1 MTRLTRITRRTPLHT
16 LALAVL
22 AAAVGAAALVPSLAA
37 AGSGPVPTPNTVYI
51 VGSKKSPLKFVAPE
65 TITNGEE
72 LKIVNTTVPKQVG
85 PHTFA
90 LVDPSLMPK
99 THAER
104 KKCFP
109 TGTCGLIAK
118 WFGVKGE
125 GPPTKNPVKAGR
137 SGWSTEGDKSHPGDA
152 WFTSKH
158 GQTFSQEVNVDTS
171 EGAVTIHF
179 MCAIHPWMQGSIEV
193 LPK

>member
-1 MTRLTRITRRTPLHT
+1 MTRLTRRNPLHA
-16 LALAVL
+16 LALTVL
-22 AAAVGAAALVPSLAA
+22 AAAFGAAALVPSLA

-65 TITNGEE
+65 SITNGEE
-72 LKIVNTTVPKQVG
+72 LTIVNTTVPKQVG

-90 LVDPSLMPK
+90 LVEPGLMPQ

-125 GPPTKNPVKAGR
+125 GPPTKNPVRAGL
-137 SGWSTEGDKSHPGDA
+137 SGWSTEGNKSHSGDA

-158 GQTFSQEVNVDTS
+158 GQTFSQKVNVNTS
-171 EGAVTIHF
+171 EGPVEIHF
-179 MCAIHPWMQGSIEV
+179 MCAIHPWMQGSILV